1 MHHIRKLYSRVQQ
14 EFSQWT
20 PMEVLWLA
28 VAFVALITLAIWW
41 SDVTTQWSHDHLRYM
56 EEHPAEV
63 MQWLREQ
70 EGR

>member
-1 MHHIRKLYSRVQQ
+1 MHHIRKLYGKVQQ
-14 EFSQWT
+14 ELSHWT
-20 PMEVLWLA
+20 PMEVFWLA

-41 SDVTTQWSHDHLRYM
+41 SDMTTQWSHDHLEYM
-56 EEHPAEV
+56 EQHPAEV